1 MASNNSPKNRD
12 YFITANEGAECYSDF
27 IERIKELNYN
37 LYAGIVHDKDKISQK
52 NNETGEIEELPKRIH
67 KHAVI
72 ELKNPISF
80 NSIQKKFP
88 GAHIEVP
95 RFKKSAYQYLIHN
108 STNSKEK
115 YQYAIDE
122 VISNNITQVKQI
134 IESETFELFYE
145 NQFLRYI
152 AQGVRT
158 SYSFAKRFGLN
169 AYKQYWSAYSD
180 MIKTLKYDQEMQRDL
195 QEMEKI
201 LEDELP
207 F

>member
-1 MASNNSPKNRD
+1 MTSNSPKNRD
-12 YFITANEGAECYSDF
+12 YFITTNEGAECYNDF
-27 IERIKELNYN
+27 EERIKELNYN
-37 LYAGIVHDKDKISQK
+37 LFAVITHDKDKISVI
-52 NNETGEIEELPKRIH
+52 NEETGDCEEQPKRTH

-95 RFKKSAYQYLIHN
+95 RYKKSAYQYLIHN
-108 STNSKEK
+108 SPNSKEK
-115 YQYAIDE
+115 YRYELNEIS
-122 VISNNITQVKQI
+122 SNNIAQVKQI
-134 IESETFELFYE
+134 IESETYELFYE

-152 AQGVRT
+152 AQGVKT

-169 AYKQYWSAYSD
+169 AYKQYWHPFSE
-180 MIKTLKYDQEMQRDL
+180 MLKALQFDKEMQEDL
-195 QEMEKI
+195 KQMQQI
-201 LEDELP
+201 LNDELP

>member
-1 MASNNSPKNRD
+1 MPSNSPKNRD
-12 YFITANEGAECYSDF
+12 YFITANEGAECYKDF
-27 IERIKELNYN
+27 EERIKELNYN
-37 LYAGIVHDKDKISQK
+37 LYAWIIHDKDKISQN
-52 NNETGEIEELPKRIH
+52 NNETGEIEELPKRTH

-95 RFKKSAYQYLIHN
+95 RYKKSAYQYLIHN
-108 STNSKEK
+108 SPNSKEK
-115 YQYAIDE
+115 YQYTLNE
-122 VISNNITQVKQI
+122 VISNNIAQVKQI

-169 AYKQYWSAYSD
+169 AYRQYWKPYSE
-180 MIKTLKYDQEMQRDL
+180 MLEALKYDKQMQNDLEEMQ
-195 QEMEKI
+195 QI
-201 LEDELP
+201 LENELP